1 MVAGDDVH
9 EVEFFGVTLKVRNP
23 RLAALL
29 NSDVTEDVRVVG
41 RRALDVLA
49 GDDPGDGEEPGGGGS
64 AGPGAAGGPDAAAGS
79 GAAPDASGG

>member
-1 MVAGDDVH
+1 VATGDEVH

-49 GDDPGDGEEPGGGGS
+49 GDGEAGDGEAGDGETDGPGV
-64 AGPGAAGGPDAAAGS
+64 GAAGA
-79 GAAPDASGG
+79 